1 MADANFCQHS
11 KKMGLFGKSPE
22 KNPKEMVQEWTH
34 KLRKEGYQLDRQVR
48 AIQREEDK
56 IKRSLKEAAKKGDK
70 DVCKILAKEI
80 IRARKTCNK
89 LYTSKAHMNSVALQ
103 MKNQLA
109 TIRVAGSV
117 SKSTEVMQAMQSLVR
132 VPEVAAT
139 MRELSK
145 EMMKAGI
152 IEEMLDETMES
163 VEDSEEVE
171 DEADEE
177 IDKILWEV
185 TAGQLGTAPA
195 VVTETP
201 GSIVASTS
209 AEEESEEVDDKELE
223 EMKMRLQSLRS

>member
-1 MADANFCQHS
+1 
-11 KKMGLFGKSPE
+11 MGLFGKSPE
-22 KNPKEMVQEWTH
+22 RNPKEMVQEWTH
-34 KLRKEGYQLDRQVR
+34 KIRKEGYQLDRQVR
-48 AIQREEDK
+48 AIQREEEK
-56 IKRSLKEAAKKGDK
+56 VKRSMKEAAKKGDK

-80 IRARKTCNK
+80 IRARKACNK
-89 LYTSKAHMNSVALQ
+89 IYTSKAHMNSISLQ

-152 IEEMLDETMES
+152 IEEMLDETMDS
-163 VEDSEEVE
+163 IEDSDEVE

-201 GSIVASTS
+201 GSVVASTS
-209 AEEESEEVDDKELE
+209 AEEEGVEPDAKELE

>member
-1 MADANFCQHS
+1 
-11 KKMGLFGKSPE
+11 MGLFGKSQE

-48 AIQREEDK
+48 AIQREEEK
-56 IKRSLKEAAKKGDK
+56 VKRSLKEAAKKGDR
-70 DVCKILAKEI
+70 DVCKVLAKEI

-89 LYTSKAHMNSVALQ
+89 IYTSKAHLNSVSLQ

-152 IEEMLDETMES
+152 IEEMLDETMDS
-163 VEDSEEVE
+163 IEDSEDME

-177 IDKILWEV
+177 VDKILWEV

-195 VVTETP
+195 VVTENP
-201 GSIVASTS
+201 ESIASSTA
-209 AEEESEEVDDKELE
+209 AEEEVPEDNDKELE
-223 EMKMRLQSLRS
+223 EMKNRLQSLRS

>member
-1 MADANFCQHS
+1 
-11 KKMGLFGKSPE
+11 MGLFGKTQE

-48 AIQREEDK
+48 AIQREEEK
-56 IKRSLKEAAKKGDK
+56 VKRSLKEAAKKGDK

-80 IRARKTCNK
+80 IRARKACNK
-89 LYTSKAHMNSVALQ
+89 IYTSKAHMNSVALQ

-117 SKSTEVMQAMQSLVR
+117 SKSTEVMQAMQSLIK

-152 IEEMLDETMES
+152 IEEMLDETMDSIEES
-163 VEDSEEVE
+163 EDME

-177 IDKILWEV
+177 VDKILWEV

-201 GSIVASTS
+201 GVAASTS
-209 AEEESEEVDDKELE
+209 VEEEAEDVDDDKELE
-223 EMKMRLQSLRS
+223 EMKNRLQSLRS

>member
-1 MADANFCQHS
+1 
-11 KKMGLFGKSPE
+11 MGLFGKSQE
-22 KNPKEMVQEWTH
+22 KNPKEQVQEWTH

-48 AIQREEDK
+48 AIQREEEK
-56 IKRSLKEAAKKGDK
+56 VKRSLKEAAKKGDK
-70 DVCKILAKEI
+70 EVCKILAKEI

-89 LYTSKAHMNSVALQ
+89 IYTSKAHLNSVSLQ

-132 VPEVAAT
+132 VPEVANT

-152 IEEMLDETMES
+152 IEEMLDETMDS
-163 VEDSEEVE
+163 VEDSEEME

-201 GSIVASTS
+201 GTSIASTS
-209 AEEESEEVDDKELE
+209 KEEEYEEADDKELE
-223 EMKMRLQSLRS
+223 EMKNRLQSLRS

>member
-1 MADANFCQHS
+1 
-11 KKMGLFGKSPE
+11 MGLFGKSPE
-22 KNPKEMVQEWTH
+22 RNPKEMVQEWTH

-48 AIQREEDK
+48 AIQREEEK
-56 IKRSLKEAAKKGDK
+56 VKRSLKEAAKKGDK

-80 IRARKTCNK
+80 IRARKACNK
-89 LYTSKAHMNSVALQ
+89 IYTSKAHLNSVSLQ

-152 IEEMLDETMES
+152 IEEMLDETMDAM
-163 VEDSEEVE
+163 EDSEEIE

-177 IDKILWEV
+177 VDKILWEL

-195 VVTETP
+195 VVTEVP
-201 GSIVASTS
+201 GSVASTS
-209 AEEESEEVDDKELE
+209 KEEEVEEVDDKELE
-223 EMKMRLQSLRS
+223 EMKSRLQSLRS

>member
-1 MADANFCQHS
+1 
-11 KKMGLFGKSPE
+11 
-22 KNPKEMVQEWTH
+22 MVQEWTH

-48 AIQREEDK
+48 AIQREEEK
-56 IKRSLKEAAKKGDK
+56 IKRSLKDAAKKGDK

-89 LYTSKAHMNSVALQ
+89 LYTSKAHMNSVSLQ

-117 SKSTEVMQAMQSLVR
+117 SKSTEVMQAMQSLVK

-163 VEDSEEVE
+163 VEDSEDVE

-177 IDKILWEV
+177 VDKILWEV

-201 GSIVASTS
+201 GSVVASTS
-209 AEEESEEVDDKELE
+209 VDEEGEEVDDKELE

>member
-1 MADANFCQHS
+1 
-11 KKMGLFGKSPE
+11 MGLFGKSQE

-48 AIQREEDK
+48 AIQREEEK
-56 IKRSLKEAAKKGDK
+56 VKRSMKEAAKKGDK

-80 IRARKTCNK
+80 IRARKACNK
-89 LYTSKAHMNSVALQ
+89 IYTSKAHLNSVSLQ

-139 MRELSK
+139 MREMSK

-152 IEEMLDETMES
+152 IEEMLDETMDS
-163 VEDSEEVE
+163 IEDSEDME

-177 IDKILWEV
+177 VDKILWEV

-195 VVTETP
+195 VVTENP
-201 GSIVASTS
+201 EVPSTS
-209 AEEESEEVDDKELE
+209 AEEEVEEDDKELE
-223 EMKMRLQSLRS
+223 EMKNRLQSLRS

>member
-1 MADANFCQHS
+1 
-11 KKMGLFGKSPE
+11 
-22 KNPKEMVQEWTH
+22 MVQEWTH
-34 KLRKEGYQLDRQVR
+34 KIRKEGYQLDRQVR
-48 AIQREEDK
+48 AIQREEEK
-56 IKRSLKEAAKKGDK
+56 VKRSMKEAAKKGDK

-80 IRARKTCNK
+80 IRARKACNK
-89 LYTSKAHMNSVALQ
+89 IYTSKAHMNSISLQ

-152 IEEMLDETMES
+152 IEEMLDETMDS
-163 VEDSEEVE
+163 IEDSDEVE

-201 GSIVASTS
+201 GSVVASTS
-209 AEEESEEVDDKELE
+209 TEEEGVEPDAKELE

>member
-1 MADANFCQHS
+1 
-11 KKMGLFGKSPE
+11 MGLFGKTPE
-22 KNPKEMVQEWTH
+22 RNPKDQVQEWTH

-56 IKRSLKEAAKKGDK
+56 VKKSLKDAAKKGDK

-80 IRARKTCNK
+80 IRARKACNK
-89 LYTSKAHMNSVALQ
+89 IYTSKAHLNSVSLQ

-109 TIRVAGSV
+109 TIRVAGSL
-117 SKSTEVMQAMQSLVR
+117 SKSTEVMQAMQSLVK

-152 IEEMLDETMES
+152 IDEMLDETMDS
-163 VEDSEEVE
+163 IEDSEEME

-177 IDKILWEV
+177 VDKILWEL
-185 TAGQLGTAPA
+185 TAGQIGTAPA
-195 VVTETP
+195 IVMETP
-201 GSIVASTS
+201 GASTS
-209 AEEESEEVDDKELE
+209 KEEEPEEADDKELE
-223 EMKMRLQSLRS
+223 DMRNRLQSLRS

>member
-1 MADANFCQHS
+1 
-11 KKMGLFGKSPE
+11 
-22 KNPKEMVQEWTH
+22 
-34 KLRKEGYQLDRQVR
+34 
-48 AIQREEDK
+48 
-56 IKRSLKEAAKKGDK
+56 
-70 DVCKILAKEI
+70 
-80 IRARKTCNK
+80 
-89 LYTSKAHMNSVALQ
+89 MNSVSLQ

-117 SKSTEVMQAMQSLVR
+117 QKSTEVMQAMQSLVR

-177 IDKILWEV
+177 IDKVSHLDMFIKLC
-185 TAGQLGTAPA
+185 TKMYNIHIIYITDLM
-195 VVTETP
+195 
-201 GSIVASTS
+201 GSNCRSIRYS
-209 AEEESEEVDDKELE
+209 ACSCYRNTRFCYSIYFRRRRK
-223 EMKMRLQSLRS
+223 

>member
-1 MADANFCQHS
+1 
-11 KKMGLFGKSPE
+11 MGLFGKSQE

-48 AIQREEDK
+48 AIQREEEK
-56 IKRSLKEAAKKGDK
+56 VKRSLKEAAKKGDK
-70 DVCKILAKEI
+70 DVCKILAKEV
-80 IRARKTCNK
+80 IRARKACNK
-89 LYTSKAHMNSVALQ
+89 LYTSKAHLNSVSLQ

-117 SKSTEVMQAMQSLVR
+117 SKSTEVMQAMQSLIR

-152 IEEMLDETMES
+152 IEEMLDETMDS
-163 VEDSEEVE
+163 IEDSEEVE

-177 IDKILWEV
+177 VDKILWEV

-201 GSIVASTS
+201 GNSVVASTS
-209 AEEESEEVDDKELE
+209 GEEEPEQVDDKELE
-223 EMKMRLQSLRS
+223 EMKIRLQSLRS